1 MASSSPAEL
10 RAFVRRNTRLL
21 PVPDFPE
28 ARLHQAD
35 DVAAISGLAAREL
48 GDPDPDLPYW
58 AFAWAGGLAVV
69 RYLADHPGEVAG
81 RRVLDIASGSG
92 LCAIVALKLGAMSA
106 HAVDIDPLS
115 EAAVAVNARA
125 NGVRIGFSRRD
136 LLDAPPPPCDVI
148 IAGDVCYQPTMA
160 SRMIDWLR
168 PAAQSGIRVL
178 LGDPGRRYLPP
189 DLVRLATYRVQ
200 TSRELENE
208 KTRES
213 AVFTFEPDQRPE
225 K

>member
-1 MASSSPAEL
+1 
-10 RAFVRRNTRLL
+10 
-21 PVPDFPE
+21 
-28 ARLHQAD
+28 
-35 DVAAISGLAAREL
+35 
-48 GDPDPDLPYW
+48 
-58 AFAWAGGLAVV
+58 
-69 RYLADHPGEVAG
+69 
-81 RRVLDIASGSG
+81 
-92 LCAIVALKLGAMSA
+92 
-106 HAVDIDPLS
+106 VDIDPLS

-136 LLDAPPPPCDVI
+136 PLDAPPPPCDVI

-160 SRMIDWLR
+160 GRMIDWLR

-178 LGDPGRRYLPP
+178 IGDPGRRYLPP
-189 DLVRLATYRVQ
+189 GLVRLAAYRVQ